1 MPLNIVKKVVN
12 FIPFGLTQYG
22 CCSLIFLK
30 LYFNLKKKIVIFR
43 NHIEDCVSLGRPLL
57 IEDVA
62 EELDPA
68 LDNIL
73 ERNYI
78 KIGSS
83 FKVHYR
89 LQEIPSYA
97 QNR

>member
-1 MPLNIVKKVVN
+1 MPSDVVSPN
-12 FIPFGLTQYG
+12 FYQ
-22 CCSLIFLK
+22 IFP
-30 LYFNLKKKIVIFR
+30 R
-43 NHIEDCVSLGRPLL
+43 NHIEDCVSLGLPLL

-73 ERNYI
+73 EKNYI

-83 FKVHYR
+83 YKVNIYNIVHAYYS
-89 LQEIPSYA
+89 L
-97 QNR
+97 

>member
-1 MPLNIVKKVVN
+1 MEDVV
-12 FIPFGLTQYG
+12 LM
-22 CCSLIFLK
+22 SLF
-30 LYFNLKKKIVIFR
+30 FR
-43 NHIEDCVSLGRPLL
+43 NHVEDCVSLGRPML

-73 ERNYI
+73 EKNYI

-83 FKVHYR
+83 YKVT
-89 LQEIPSYA
+89 LLNII
-97 QNR
+97 

>member
-1 MPLNIVKKVVN
+1 M
-12 FIPFGLTQYG
+12 
-22 CCSLIFLK
+22 
-30 LYFNLKKKIVIFR
+30 
-43 NHIEDCVSLGRPLL
+43 L

-73 ERNYI
+73 EKNYI

-83 FKVHYR
+83 FKVYNNSTLLISRFLIHWI
-89 LQEIPSYA
+89 LTI
-97 QNR
+97 QNKYFLG

>member
-1 MPLNIVKKVVN
+1 MFSDVL
-12 FIPFGLTQYG
+12 FY
-22 CCSLIFLK
+22 
-30 LYFNLKKKIVIFR
+30 R

-68 LDNIL
+68 LDNVL

-83 FKVHYR
+83 YKV
-89 LQEIPSYA
+89 
-97 QNR
+97 N

>member
-1 MPLNIVKKVVN
+1 M
-12 FIPFGLTQYG
+12 
-22 CCSLIFLK
+22 
-30 LYFNLKKKIVIFR
+30 
-43 NHIEDCVSLGRPLL
+43 L

-73 ERNYI
+73 EKNYI

-83 FKVHYR
+83 FKVYNNTLLISRFLIHWI
-89 LQEIPSYA
+89 LTI
-97 QNR
+97 QNKYFLG

>member
-1 MPLNIVKKVVN
+1 M
-12 FIPFGLTQYG
+12 
-22 CCSLIFLK
+22 
-30 LYFNLKKKIVIFR
+30 
-43 NHIEDCVSLGRPLL
+43 L

-73 ERNYI
+73 EKNYI

-83 FKVHYR
+83 FKVYNNTILISRFLIHW
-89 LQEIPSYA
+89 IVTI
-97 QNR
+97 QNKYFLG

>member
-1 MPLNIVKKVVN
+1 MLVIVDNVGKPSLFTTL
-12 FIPFGLTQYG
+12 FILHYDV
-22 CCSLIFLK
+22 LH
-30 LYFNLKKKIVIFR
+30 FR

-83 FKVHYR
+83 YKVCVF
-89 LQEIPSYA
+89 
-97 QNR
+97 ND

>member
-1 MPLNIVKKVVN
+1 MGSLTSRLLYVDDLLINLQSNKVYA
-12 FIPFGLTQYG
+12 L
-22 CCSLIFLK
+22 LILC
-30 LYFNLKKKIVIFR
+30 R
-43 NHIEDCVSLGRPLL
+43 NHMEDCVSLGRPLL

-83 FKVHYR
+83 YKVW
-89 LQEIPSYA
+89 LC
-97 QNR
+97 

>member
-1 MPLNIVKKVVN
+1 M
-12 FIPFGLTQYG
+12 
-22 CCSLIFLK
+22 CSDC
-30 LYFNLKKKIVIFR
+30 R

-83 FKVHYR
+83 YKVLLHS
-89 LQEIPSYA
+89 QFEIQDVKISMELILRHIYITGEIRR
-97 QNR
+97 QRN